1 MVCLDRT
8 KSPKQ
13 KRITTYKDKQ
23 RYEHKTTTIIVVA
36 VPRGGGYTEKEP
48 ARRPRAA
55 SAPRCADDARGGGD
69 AGKGAG
75 MALSI

>member
-23 RYEHKTTTIIVVA
+23 RYEDNTTTIIVVA
-36 VPRGGGYTEKEP
+36 VPRGWGYTEKEL
-48 ARRPRAA
+48 ARRLWAVRAHR
-55 SAPRCADDARGGGD
+55 SADAARGE
-69 AGKGAG
+69 GKSGVGARVHY
-75 MALSI
+75 

>member
-23 RYEHKTTTIIVVA
+23 RYEDNTTTIIVA
-36 VPRGGGYTEKEP
+36 SVPRGGGYTEKEP
-48 ARRPRAA
+48 ARSLRAA
-55 SAPRCADDARGGGD
+55 SAPRCADDAHRGQP

-75 MALSI
+75 MIE